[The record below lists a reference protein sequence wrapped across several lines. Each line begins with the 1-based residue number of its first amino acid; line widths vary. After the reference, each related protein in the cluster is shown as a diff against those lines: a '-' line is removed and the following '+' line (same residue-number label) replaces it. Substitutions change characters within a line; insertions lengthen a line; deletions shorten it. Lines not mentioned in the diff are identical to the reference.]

1 MTRSQPVLFIGL
13 DGAEPTQLA
22 RWMAEGKLPVLA
34 KLASEGCVG
43 PVRTLPGM
51 GDGATWPS
59 LVTSC
64 SPARHGR
71 YFRSQ
76 QRSSSY
82 ASYNFETDR
91 DLKAAPF
98 WEQLDAAGRKVAILD
113 LPYTPRTSL
122 AHGRVIADWCIH
134 DRYGP
139 PRSHPP
145 ELIDEILSTFGDDPI
160 GGCSDHVDKSAN
172 GIRWLQ
178 EQLVNRVSQKASYV
192 CRTLGEQRWDLLCAG
207 FAEMHDI
214 GHMGWHMHD
223 PVSPDHDAVFVAANG
238 DPWLNVAQATDRA
251 IGRIVEAAPD
261 GTRIVLFAGLGMGP
275 DYTANEL
282 VAPILSRLD
291 GRIGDWQPGVS
302 GWVRRMTRNSIALRI
317 AGKFDWLVMQKQRQI
332 ARFYELGHNENSG
345 AIRIN
350 LKGREPAGRVEAID
364 YDAVCADLS
373 QAFMELRNPE
383 NGLPIVSQVI
393 KVRDEPDYAGPLQDS
408 LPDLFVVWNREAP
421 FHAVES
427 PRVGRLE
434 GARSWGRTGD
444 HTANAWLLVHGAALG
459 PGRLPM
465 VPRVVDIGAT
475 LASLVGVELSGV
487 DGVPIPGLVKA

>member
-1 MTRSQPVLFIGL
+1 MTNPVLFIGL
-13 DGAEPTQLA
+13 DGAEPTLLV

-34 KLASEGCVG
+34 KLASEGCVS

-76 QRSSSY
+76 QRIGSY
-82 ASYNFETDR
+82 ASYNFETDL

-98 WEQLDAAGRKVAILD
+98 WEQLDTAGRRVAILD
-113 LPYTPRTSL
+113 LPYTPRRTL
-122 AHGRVIADWCIH
+122 ANGRLVADWCIH
-134 DRYGP
+134 DRYGL
-139 PRSHPP
+139 PRSHPA
-145 ELIDEILSTFGDDPI
+145 EWIEEVLATFGDDPI

-172 GIRWLQ
+172 GIRVFQ
-178 EQLVNRVSQKASYV
+178 EQLIHRISQKASLV
-192 CRTLGEQRWDLLCAG
+192 CRTLREQHWDLLCAG

-214 GHMGWHMHD
+214 GHMAWHMHD
-223 PVSPDHDAVFVAANG
+223 PVSPDHNAAFVAANG
-238 DPWLNVAQATDRA
+238 DPWLNVAQATDMA
-251 IGRIVEAAPD
+251 IGRMVDAAPD
-261 GTRIVLFAGLGMGP
+261 GTRIVIFAGLGMGP

-282 VAPILSRLD
+282 VAPILARLD
-291 GRIGDWQPGVS
+291 GRTGDWQPAVS
-302 GWVRRMTRNSIALRI
+302 RLVRQITRNSIAARI
-317 AGKFDWLVMQKQRQI
+317 AGKIDWLVMLKQRRI
-332 ARFYELGHNENSG
+332 ARFFSLEHNENSG

-350 LKGREPAGRVEAID
+350 LKGREPAGRVEAVD
-364 YDAVCADLS
+364 YDAVCADLA

-393 KVRDEPDYAGPLQDS
+393 KVRDEPDFAGPLQDT
-408 LPDLFVVWNREAP
+408 LPDLFLLWNREAP
-421 FHAVES
+421 FHAVVS

-434 GARSWGRTGD
+434 GASSWGRTGD
-444 HTANAWLLVHGAALG
+444 HTANAWLLVHGTALG
-459 PGRLPM
+459 AGRLPL

-475 LASLVGVELSGV
+475 LASLLGVELSGV
-487 DGVPIPGLVKA
+487 DGVPISGIGGA